1 MADDHK
7 LLKNETGLIIA
18 EHLEKIA
25 AAEIAQAEQGAA
37 EISYEAFQKLVR
49 SGVAKWLY
57 PVGTVLVIPWT
68 DKTNNTVYQVPH
80 IVAHHGTAM
89 LASGE
94 EVPSCTLVWKYLP
107 PYGVQFSES
116 QALYYSEQGEPADD
130 YWFNIPTTWSK
141 AVAGDYHFTLT
152 QPVPA
157 GGQIVGPRLIA
168 DTESANWT
176 VKTYA
181 SPSSTTPIETVP
193 VVAGQAG
200 TSLGQLIPAGTETL
214 NSIHRVG
221 YGSNRYKDSAIRQW
235 LNSAAGVGE
244 WWTPQSNYDRP
255 PEQLATKPGF
265 LSGYAD
271 DFLAI
276 LSPSRVVTALNTVS
290 DASIGQ
296 YEETY
301 DKVFLPSLE
310 EIFATTQLAGVEGEA
325 WELYKRLVGRTTPAP
340 WYSPNFFDAYK
351 MRGIENPTGG
361 TQYGRLRSANRGYA
375 DNTWYLGTTG
385 YVFSYYAYG
394 AHRGLPALEIK

>member
-49 SGVAKWLY
+49 SGIAKLLY

-94 EVPSCTLVWKYLP
+94 EVPSCILVWKYLP

-157 GGQIVGPRLIA
+157 GGQMVGPRLIA
-168 DTESANWT
+168 DTDPANWT

-200 TSLGQLIPAGTETL
+200 TSLGQLTPAGTATL

-235 LNSAAGVGE
+235 LNSAAGIGG

-276 LSPSRVVTALNTVS
+276 LSPSKVVTALNTVS

-310 EIFATTQLAGVEGEA
+310 EIFCTPQLAGVEGEA
-325 WELYKRLVGRTTPAP
+325 WELYKRLVGQTVPASTYPTT
-340 WYSPNFFDAYK
+340 YDAYK

-361 TQYGRLRSANRGYA
+361 AQIVRLRSAHRGTAY
-375 DNTWYLGTTG
+375 NTWYMNTSGSVST
-385 YVFSYYAYG
+385 YSYACN
-394 AHRGLPALEIK
+394 AIRGLPALEIK